1 MRLVKHQLKQSL
13 ANIESAREFIDSKR
27 LNDGD
32 NEYLENYHYE
42 MLDIELRLK
51 DMLNHIHKI

>member
-1 MRLVKHQLKQSL
+1 MMKLMKYQIEQALL
-13 ANIESAREFIDSKR
+13 NIQNARQYIDKCR
-27 LNDGD
+27 EEED

-51 DMLNHIHKI
+51 DMLNHIHKL